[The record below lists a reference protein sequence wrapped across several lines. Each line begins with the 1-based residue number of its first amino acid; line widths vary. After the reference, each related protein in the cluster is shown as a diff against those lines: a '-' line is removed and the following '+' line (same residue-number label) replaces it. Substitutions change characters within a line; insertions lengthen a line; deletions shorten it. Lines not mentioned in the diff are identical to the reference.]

1 MKETITRE
9 EMYKKKVLTDGEYNT
24 FADNVGACGDRYL
37 DIVEDYRGVIRW
49 LMEKLYE
56 KNGCTEF
63 VVSHFTIINHI
74 DEGITIINH
83 EVDDS
88 YETPLDDISDIQ
100 VLNLICESSI

>member
-9 EMYKKKVLTDGEYNT
+9 EMYEKKVLTDGEYNT

-63 VVSHFTIINHI
+63 VVSHFTIINHL
-74 DEGITIINH
+74 DNITIINH